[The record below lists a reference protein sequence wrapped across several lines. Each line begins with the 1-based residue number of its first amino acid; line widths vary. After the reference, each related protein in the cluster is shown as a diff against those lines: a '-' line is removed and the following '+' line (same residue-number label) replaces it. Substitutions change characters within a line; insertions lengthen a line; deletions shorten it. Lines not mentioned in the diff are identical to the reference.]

1 MPTLEERV
9 AALEAQTPRRSYTS
23 MWSGEEI
30 DRRLLNAAGSNLLDN
45 SWWARK
51 EAIVNQRGQTVYT
64 TNGYWIDRYILWYT
78 GATAKIEDGGLL
90 ISAPSLEA
98 TANVHK
104 FDVGR
109 ILPGTYTLSA
119 LYQYDTLCSGKR
131 LNFFIPSYGDVLNHP
146 DVQDRLVTATFT
158 VPNQVIGDISWATI
172 YGGGKGLLQ
181 AAKLELG
188 PTQTLAHKDATG
200 NWVLNDPPPDYGL
213 EMLKCQ
219 RYQLALKW
227 PQFNRIVGIGYCYT
241 VGELLVFFPTPVTLR
256 SIPTIVM
263 GDIRFVGVTG
273 GMQVFTILPSMIH
286 SVNHESNGIT
296 VTFSVPGINPG
307 IGWLD
312 VSSIILDANL

>member
-9 AALEAQTPRRSYTS
+9 SALEAQTPRRSYTS

-30 DRRLLNAAGSNLLDN
+30 DRRLLNAAGRNLLDN
-45 SWWARK
+45 SWWVRK

-98 TANVHK
+98 TANSHK

-119 LYQYDTLCSGKR
+119 LYQYDTLCSGRR

-158 VPNQVIGDISWATI
+158 VPNQVMGDISWVAI

-188 PTQTLAHKDATG
+188 PTQTLAHKDANG

-213 EMLKCQ
+213 ELLKCQ
-219 RYQLALKW
+219 RYQVIETRAMNGIMGRTEADDKNMTLFVPVPVCMRANPLVTIPKLTVAGNGKAKSYLNISKSGNAM
-227 PQFNRIVGIGYCYT
+227 PAGINLLTTVTESAGIGAFQTIFCYMPE
-241 VGELLVFFPTPVTLR
+241 GY
-256 SIPTIVM
+256 TI
-263 GDIRFVGVTG
+263 
-273 GMQVFTILPSMIH
+273 
-286 SVNHESNGIT
+286 
-296 VTFSVPGINPG
+296 
-307 IGWLD
+307 
-312 VSSIILDANL
+312 DANL